1 MSDNSKYRE
10 LFVSEAREHVQ
21 SLNQSL
27 LKLEKEPDAREYL
40 DAAFRSAHTLKGM
53 SATMDYD
60 QIREL
65 CKTIEEILDKLRNG
79 DEKISHN
86 LASALFKCVD
96 LLQEL
101 IEDEHKTVDL
111 AQYVTELQNPSG
123 KVDSLESTMSQ
134 TKSSTIKVK
143 MNDLDSLVNLVG
155 ELLISKMLLERRIS
169 NYSVDE
175 ETNQTM
181 MTLGRLVSDLQ
192 YQTLNLRLV
201 PIEQVF
207 DRFPRMVR
215 DLATS
220 QGKEIDLQMEGL
232 GIELDRTIL
241 DSIIEPLLHI
251 IRNAVDHGIEPADER
266 EKQGKP
272 RTGTIKLIASRVGDK
287 IIIRAEDD
295 GRGINTE
302 RIKNKAV
309 EKNIISAEEAC
320 KMSDEEVINLLGTPG
335 LSSADTVTDV
345 SGRGVGLDVVL
356 NKIRDAG
363 GHLRIETK
371 KGHGTNMIL
380 SIPASL
386 AIIGGLLVTIA
397 DEKYVLPISSISTTL
412 KISADEIK
420 KVHGRDVLILR
431 DQVIPLI
438 HASNVL
444 GIKNHNGLSHTEKI
458 TIIVA
463 EKNGKLYGLVVDSF
477 ERKQEIVMKHVDGSS
492 SSSKFS
498 DATILPDGRVALVL
512 DPAMLV
518 E

>member
-1 MSDNSKYRE
+1 MSDSSKYRE
-10 LFVSEAREHVQ
+10 LFVSEARELVQ

-27 LKLEKEPDAREYL
+27 LKLEKEPEAREHL

-53 SATMDYD
+53 AATMAYD

-65 CKTIEEILDKLRNG
+65 CKTIEESLDKLRNG
-79 DEKISHN
+79 EDKLSHN

-101 IEDEHKTVDL
+101 IEDEHKSVDL
-111 AQYVTELQNPSG
+111 TQYVAELQNPSG
-123 KVDSLESTMSQ
+123 KIDAIESTMQ

-175 ETNQTM
+175 ETNHTM
-181 MTLGRLVSDLQ
+181 MTLGRLVSELQ

-201 PIEQVF
+201 PIEQIF
-207 DRFPRMVR
+207 ERFPRMVR

-220 QGKEIDLQMEGL
+220 QGKEIDFQMEGL
-232 GIELDRTIL
+232 GIELDRTVL
-241 DSIIEPLLHI
+241 DSITEPLLHI
-251 IRNAVDHGIEPADER
+251 IRNAVDHGIELPDER
-266 EKQGKP
+266 EKQEKP
-272 RTGTIKLIASRVGDK
+272 RIGTIKLVASRVGDK
-287 IIIRAEDD
+287 IIIKAEDD

-302 RIKNKAV
+302 RIKTRAV
-309 EKNIISAEEAC
+309 EKNIITTEEAS
-320 KMSDEEVINLLGTPG
+320 KMSDYEVINLLGTPG
-335 LSSADTVTDV
+335 LSSANTVTDI

-371 KGHGTNMIL
+371 QGYGTSMIL

-412 KISADEIK
+412 KLPIDEIK
-420 KVHGRDVLILR
+420 KVHGKDVIMFR
-431 DQVIPLI
+431 EQVIPLI

-444 GIKNHNGLSHTEKI
+444 GIKSHNAPNSDKI

-492 SSSKFS
+492 SSSSKFS
-498 DATILPDGRVALVL
+498 DATILPDGKVALVL
-512 DPAMLV
+512 DPAILV